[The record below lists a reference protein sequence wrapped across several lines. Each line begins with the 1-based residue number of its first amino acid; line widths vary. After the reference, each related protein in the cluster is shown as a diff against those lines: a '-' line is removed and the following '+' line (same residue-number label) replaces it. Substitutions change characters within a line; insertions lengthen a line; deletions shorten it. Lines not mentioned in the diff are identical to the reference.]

1 MAGCRQISIG
11 SLSGLACGQ
20 RPDSRRGI
28 RDARL
33 GFVQNPQI
41 RPSGSY
47 LGVFFR
53 LIGRTTGFS
62 AELGDVQAVAFV
74 GRIWHSS
81 AVGRR
86 QIAAI
91 SDAGVAQW

>member
-1 MAGCRQISIG
+1 
-11 SLSGLACGQ
+11 
-20 RPDSRRGI
+20 
-28 RDARL
+28 
-33 GFVQNPQI
+33 
-41 RPSGSY
+41 

-53 LIGRTTGFS
+53 LIGWTTGIS
-62 AELGDVQAVAFV
+62 AELGDAQAVAFV